1 MLKSNRDP
9 TQRYKV
15 IIVKPTY
22 AGDEMHS
29 SLENF
34 GEQFQ
39 MPTAIGSASNSVITV
54 TAYRMYYITI
64 LYIYNKN
71 IFVYIV

>member
-15 IIVKPTY
+15 IIEKPTY

-29 SLENF
+29 SLN
-34 GEQFQ
+34 QF
-39 MPTAIGSASNSVITV
+39 AFLSSIYIL
-54 TAYRMYYITI
+54 RFITI
-64 LYIYNKN
+64 GEIKVPNIGGLYIE
-71 IFVYIV
+71 

>member
-15 IIVKPTY
+15 IIEKPTY

-29 SLENF
+29 R
-34 GEQFQ
+34 QFII
-39 MPTAIGSASNSVITV
+39 PYAINNLLSFNDAKKLV
-54 TAYRMYYITI
+54 
-64 LYIYNKN
+64 NK
-71 IFVYIV
+71 

>member
-15 IIVKPTY
+15 IIENPTY

-29 SLENF
+29 K
-34 GEQFQ
+34 
-39 MPTAIGSASNSVITV
+39 
-54 TAYRMYYITI
+54 R
-64 LYIYNKN
+64 K
-71 IFVYIV
+71 

>member
-15 IIVKPTY
+15 IIEKPTY

-29 SLENF
+29 SSVNGVQQYNSSHVTIDTDCMRDYDRKSEFKQLIEYIRDVISF
-34 GEQFQ
+34 
-39 MPTAIGSASNSVITV
+39 IGQNT
-54 TAYRMYYITI
+54 
-64 LYIYNKN
+64 
-71 IFVYIV
+71 

>member
-15 IIVKPTY
+15 IIEKPTY

-29 SLENF
+29 S
-34 GEQFQ
+34 
-39 MPTAIGSASNSVITV
+39 SNLFSVQ
-54 TAYRMYYITI
+54 
-64 LYIYNKN
+64 
-71 IFVYIV
+71 